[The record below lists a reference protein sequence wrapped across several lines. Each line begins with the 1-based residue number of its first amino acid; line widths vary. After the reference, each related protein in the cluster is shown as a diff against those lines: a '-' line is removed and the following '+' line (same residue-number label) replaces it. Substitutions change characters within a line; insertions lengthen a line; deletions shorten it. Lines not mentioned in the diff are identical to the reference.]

1 MTRRPFTFV
10 GLSRFVS
17 AVFTSAALLSGALSA
32 QAPAASGGVVPPP
45 NEPAKIE
52 IAGGRITAT
61 YAGRTIFEGTIT
73 GDPDKIQTRSQVY
86 RAGDRIEQVVY
97 LFGGGRQPLKL
108 EGLVRG
114 SEEAFA
120 CESDR
125 RDRRGAGPLIV
136 RHVSGR
142 SHSLLNRAVYDRAS
156 DWVLSIDAGP
166 AATVTPEGEA
176 SGAFRLAASG
186 NEIILRF
193 RPRFYQK
200 HRGLGFFEPWTYKPW
215 PSSVAGWISW
225 FAFYDRITEADVVET
240 AAVFSEALK
249 AYGYDYFQIDD
260 GFQQIQGAPEKWLN
274 PNAKFPKGLKY
285 LVDVIKSHGLIPG
298 LWTAA
303 SCLDEGLPAAHP
315 EWFVR
320 DTAGK
325 PITGNWVGAVL
336 DASIQAAL
344 DNIVAPLYKGLMAQG
359 WRYIKLDA
367 LRHLRYEGYNANR
380 DYFEKKKADPV
391 AAFRKYVRTVR
402 DTIGRDTFLLA
413 CWGIRPELV
422 GLADACRIG
431 DDGFAYAG
439 LSQYNSYNNVVWRND
454 PDHIELDADGYRS
467 TLVTTLTGSLMMLT
481 DKPAVYRTA
490 AIEPAKRTAPVLFTR
505 PGQIFDVDP
514 SRSDQIARVD
524 SEVSGSGPRPF
535 DAGYTPACFLY
546 SLEIDRPFE
555 SWLVLGRTGGEFAEI
570 RLADLGLDP
579 AKEYFVFEFWSKRL
593 LGSFAGAFAPGT
605 LDPKFRSQA
614 FIIRERKRHP
624 QVLAT
629 SRHVTGGGVDLDD
642 VRWDG
647 AALAGKS
654 RGVAGDPYV
663 LYLTEPDG
671 YAFDKA
677 EADGAK
683 VEKFEREGRIIKVM
697 LAPASA
703 GPFAWTA
710 RFSAR

>member
-1 MTRRPFTFV
+1 MTRRPHTLII
-10 GLSRFVS
+10 LSRFVP
-17 AVFTSAALLSGALSA
+17 AVLAATALLSGALSA

-45 NEPAKIE
+45 NEAARIE
-52 IAGGRITAT
+52 IKDGHITAI
-61 YAGRTIFEGTIT
+61 YAGRTIFDGTIE
-73 GDPDKIQTRSQVY
+73 GDSAKLQTRSRVY
-86 RAGDRIEQVVY
+86 RTGDRVEQVVY
-97 LFGGGRQPLKL
+97 FFGGSPTPLKL
-108 EGLVRG
+108 DGLVRG

-120 CESDR
+120 CEADR

-142 SHSLLNRAVYDRAS
+142 SRSLLNRAVYDRGS

-166 AATVTPEGEA
+166 AATVAPESDA
-176 SGAFRLAASG
+176 AGAFRLAASG

-200 HRGLGFFEPWTYKPW
+200 HRGLSFFEPWTYKPW
-215 PSSVAGWISW
+215 PASVAGWISW

-303 SCLDEGLPAAHP
+303 SCLDTELPAAHP

-320 DTAGK
+320 DAAGK
-325 PITGNWVGAVL
+325 PVIGNWVGSVL

-344 DNIVAPLYKGLMAQG
+344 DNVVTPLYKGLMAQG

-505 PGQIFDVDP
+505 PGQVYDVDP
-514 SRSDQIARVD
+514 SRSDQIGRVD

-593 LGSFAGAFAPGT
+593 LGSFAGAFAPGA

-614 FIIRERKRHP
+614 FIIRERRTHP
-624 QVLAT
+624 QLLAT

-647 AALAGKS
+647 AALAGQS

-677 EADGAK
+677 EAAGAK
-683 VEKFEREGRIIKVM
+683 VEKIEHEGKLVKIT
-697 LAPASA
+697 LTPAAS
-703 GPFAWTA
+703 GPLSWTA
-710 RFSAR
+710 RFSTR